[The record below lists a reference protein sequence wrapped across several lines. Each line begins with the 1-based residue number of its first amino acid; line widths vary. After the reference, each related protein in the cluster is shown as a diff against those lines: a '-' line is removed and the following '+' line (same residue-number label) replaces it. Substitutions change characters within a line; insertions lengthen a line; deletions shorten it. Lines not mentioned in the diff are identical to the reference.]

1 MKDFE
6 FPTPPEQEDVP
17 LLRRIPRFYYWWF
30 GAVFLLGI
38 TIIWLPSQCSLEDLN
53 MPAGNSDD
61 NASLPVVNQ
70 EEKLEF
76 RKDGLWYVIDEDEPY
91 TGVAEA
97 FHENGKLRSSTKIK
111 DGKAYGL
118 IREWDENG
126 TSIGPRFKDEF

>member
-1 MKDFE
+1 MD
-6 FPTPPEQEDVP
+6 
-17 LLRRIPRFYYWWF
+17 Y
-30 GAVFLLGI
+30 GM
-38 TIIWLPSQCSLEDLN
+38 SLMRLN
-53 MPAGNSDD
+53 
-61 NASLPVVNQ
+61 L
-70 EEKLEF
+70 
-76 RKDGLWYVIDEDEPY
+76 